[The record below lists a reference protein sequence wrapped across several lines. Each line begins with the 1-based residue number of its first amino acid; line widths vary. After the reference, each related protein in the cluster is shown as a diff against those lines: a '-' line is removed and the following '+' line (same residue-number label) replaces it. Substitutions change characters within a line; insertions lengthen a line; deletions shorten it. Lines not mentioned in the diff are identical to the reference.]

1 MMDKVLKA
9 AKEKM
14 QRSLEATERDFTGLR
29 TGRATPALLDRLKV
43 EYYGSEM
50 PVNQVATIS
59 VPEPRQLLISPWDK
73 SVLPQIE
80 KAIFAS
86 DLGLTPSS
94 DGSVIRLEI
103 PALTEER
110 RKELTKLVHSKAE
123 EGKVAI
129 RNLRR
134 EANETIEKMEKKE
147 HLSEDEAER
156 GKREV
161 QKLTDEFI
169 GKIDAATEKKVA
181 EIMEV

>member
-1 MMDKVLKA
+1 MDKLVKA
-9 AKEKM
+9 TKEKM
-14 QRSLEATERDFTGLR
+14 QRSLEATERDFTGIR

-43 EYYGSEM
+43 EYYGTEM

-73 SVLPQIE
+73 SILPHIE

-103 PALTEER
+103 PTLTEER
-110 RKELTKLVHSKAE
+110 RKDLTKLVHAKAE
-123 EGKVAI
+123 EHRVAI

-134 EANETIEKMEKKE
+134 EANETLEKMEKKD
-147 HLSEDEAER
+147 HLSEDDVER

-169 GKIDAATEKKVA
+169 ARIDEATEKKVA

>member
-1 MMDKVLKA
+1 MQQVLKT

-14 QRSLEATERDFTGLR
+14 NRSIEATERDFATVR
-29 TGRATPALLDRLKV
+29 TGRATPALLDRVKV

-50 PVNQVATIS
+50 PVNQIATVS
-59 VPEPRQLLISPWDK
+59 VPEARQLLISPWDK
-73 SVLPQIE
+73 SVLSAIE

-86 DLGLTPSS
+86 DLNLTPSN

-110 RKELTKLVHSKAE
+110 RKELTKLLHQKAE
-123 EGKVAI
+123 EHKVAI

-134 EANETIEKMEKKE
+134 EANEALDKKQKASDI
-147 HLSEDEAER
+147 SEDEADR
-156 GKREV
+156 GKKEV

-169 GKIDAATEKKVA
+169 AKVDELVKAKEA

>member
-1 MMDKVLKA
+1 MQNTIKA
-9 AKEKM
+9 TREKM
-14 QRSLEATERDFTGLR
+14 QRSIEATERDYATIR
-29 TGRATPALLDRLKV
+29 TGRATPALLDRVKV
-43 EYYGSEM
+43 AYYGSEM
-50 PVNQVATIS
+50 PVSQLATVS

-73 SVLPQIE
+73 SVLAAIE

-86 DLGLTPSS
+86 DLNLTPSN

-110 RKELTKLVHSKAE
+110 RKELTKLVHHKAE
-123 EGKVAI
+123 EHKVSI

-134 EANETIEKMEKKE
+134 DANDGLDKKQKAGDIT
-147 HLSEDEAER
+147 EDDAER
-156 GKREV
+156 GKKEV

-169 GKIDAATEKKVA
+169 GKVDAITTKKVA

>member
-1 MMDKVLKA
+1 MQQVLKT

-14 QRSLEATERDFTGLR
+14 ARSIEAAEREFAAVR
-29 TGRATPALLDRLKV
+29 TGRATAALLDRVKV
-43 EYYGSEM
+43 EYYGSEL
-50 PVNQVATIS
+50 PVNQIATVS
-59 VPEPRQLLISPWDK
+59 LPEARQLLISPWDK
-73 SVLPQIE
+73 SVLPAIE

-86 DLGLTPSS
+86 DLNLTPSN

-110 RKELTKLVHSKAE
+110 RKELTKLVHHKAE

-134 EANETIEKMEKKE
+134 EANESLDKQQKASDI
-147 HLSEDEAER
+147 SEDDCER
-156 GKREV
+156 GKKEI

-169 GKIDAATEKKVA
+169 TKVDDLTKAKEA